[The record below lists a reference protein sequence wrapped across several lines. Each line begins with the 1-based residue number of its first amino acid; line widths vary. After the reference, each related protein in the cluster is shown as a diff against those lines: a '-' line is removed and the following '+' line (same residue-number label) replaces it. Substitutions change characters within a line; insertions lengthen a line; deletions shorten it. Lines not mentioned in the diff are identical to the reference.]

1 MPRGRWLAGMV
12 LAALLAAGSAPA
24 ADAPLGQS
32 TVDPTRLRV
41 CADPAYLPFS
51 DERGE
56 GFENKIAELLAA
68 HLGRELS
75 YTWYPQSM
83 GFVRNTLRAQLCDLI
98 MGVVAADE
106 LVQNTNPYYRSTYVL
121 LHRAG
126 EGDRFG
132 SIDGPLA
139 RLARIGVVAGTP
151 PADLLARAG
160 LFANVRPYQLMVD
173 TRTDQPARDMVADLA
188 AGRIDIALLWGPIA
202 GYWAKRQP
210 VPLALVPLESDP
222 RSRLRLDFL
231 ISMGIRHG
239 DPEWKH
245 TINAAI
251 RALQPQ
257 IDEIL
262 DAYAVPRLDRQGRL
276 VGVWAAARTEPAAVP
291 EPIGYRLDNYRAPTP
306 RTLRGAEVLDT
317 AGLRRLLAEQRP
329 VLVDV
334 MPHPRKPPGR
344 DADLLWIE
352 PKRSDLPGSV
362 WLPNTGLGELPP
374 STARWFA
381 ERLERL
387 TGGDRD
393 RPVVFYCDRD
403 CWMSWNAA
411 RRAVVELGYRRVHWY
426 PDGIQGWAEAGL
438 ELVPAVPEAEPPP
451 GS

>member
-1 MPRGRWLAGMV
+1 MPRAPLLSGI
-12 LAALLAAGSAPA
+12 LLAVLLAVAPARA

-41 CADPAYLPFS
+41 CADPNYLPFS
-51 DERGE
+51 NEQGE
-56 GFENKIAELLAA
+56 GFENRLAERLAA
-68 HLGRELS
+68 ELGRELV

-106 LVQNTNPYYRSTYVL
+106 LVQNTNPYYRSSYVL

-126 EGDRFG
+126 EGERFG
-132 SIDGPLA
+132 ALDSPLA
-139 RLARIGVVAGTP
+139 RLARIGVIAGTP
-151 PADLLARAG
+151 PADLLARLG
-160 LFANVRPYQLMVD
+160 LFDNVRPYQLLVD
-173 TRTDQPARDMVADLA
+173 TRASHPAQTMIEDLA
-188 AGRIDIALLWGPIA
+188 AGALDMALVWGPIG
-202 GYWAKRQP
+202 GYWAKRQAVP
-210 VPLALVPLESDP
+210 LELVPLASEP
-222 RSRLRLDFL
+222 RAGLRFDFL

-239 DPEWKH
+239 EPEWKH

-251 RALQPQ
+251 RTLQPE
-257 IDEIL
+257 IDAIL
-262 DAYAVPRLDRQGRL
+262 DAYAVPRLDRQGKL
-276 VGVWAAARTEPAAVP
+276 VGVWAAAAIDEPA
-291 EPIGYRLDNYRAPTP
+291 GYRMGDYRAPTP

-317 AGLRRLLAEQRP
+317 AALRRLLAAQP
-329 VLVDV
+329 PVVLVDV
-334 MPHPRKPPGR
+334 MPHPRKPPDR
-344 DADLLWIE
+344 AAELLWIE
-352 PKRSDLPGSV
+352 PKRRDLPGSV

-381 ERLERL
+381 ERLEQL

-393 RPVVFYCDRD
+393 RPIVFYCERD

-411 RRAVVELGYRRVHWY
+411 RRALVELGYRRVHWY

-438 ELVPAVPEAEPPP
+438 ELVPAVPEAEPQP